1 MAAVTQI
8 PDMANAI
15 QDEFAPEGYDIQID
29 TLMNGGRDISITKG
43 GIFKAVL
50 GMRSALKITLTPQMN
65 GVLFDARVGIFGHI
79 VIPAF
84 VAYFFFWPVII
95 TQVWGLINQSKL
107 DDRALAAAERSIHAS
122 ASPSL
127 IGSRNGK
134 YCTQCGANL
143 DDGARFCSRCGA
155 KIG

>member
-8 PDMANAI
+8 PDMADAI
-15 QDEFAPEGYDIQID
+15 RDEFAPEGYDIQID

-79 VIPAF
+79 VIPALWRISSF
-84 VAYFFFWPVII
+84 GP
-95 TQVWGLINQSKL
+95 
-107 DDRALAAAERSIHAS
+107 
-122 ASPSL
+122 
-127 IGSRNGK
+127 
-134 YCTQCGANL
+134 
-143 DDGARFCSRCGA
+143 
-155 KIG
+155 